1 MKRTAAVLAVGV
13 FVLTMAAPAFSGQ
26 RHRRHRPHRR
36 PVPVWSD
43 FNVRFGSPRISFD
56 ITIPGS
62 PYYAPRRV
70 WVPGQWEYVREWVPG
85 RYERVWVP
93 DRRGPYGNRRSGYY
107 REGYSDGEY
116 RQKQVWREGRYR

>member
-1 MKRTAAVLAVGV
+1 MKRTAAVLAVGI
-13 FVLTMAAPAFSGQ
+13 FALTMAAPAFSGQ

-43 FNVRFGSPRISFD
+43 FNVRFGSPRLLID

-62 PYYAPRRV
+62 PYYAPRRG
-70 WVPGQWEYVREWVPG
+70 WVPGHWEYAREWVPG

-93 DRRGPYGNRRSGYY
+93 DRRGPYGNRRPGYY
-107 REGYSDGEY
+107 REGYSYGEY
-116 RQKQVWREGRYR
+116 RQKRIWREGDYR

>member
-1 MKRTAAVLAVGV
+1 MKRTVEILAVAV
-13 FVLTMAAPAFSGQ
+13 IVVAMAAPAFSGQ
-26 RHRRHRPHRR
+26 RHRPHRR
-36 PVPVWSD
+36 PVPAWSD
-43 FNVRFGSPRISFD
+43 FSVRFGSPRFLID

-70 WVPGQWEYVREWVPG
+70 WVPGRWEYVREWVPG

-93 DRRGPYGNRRSGYY
+93 ERHGPYGRRRPGYY
-107 REGYSDGEY
+107 RERYSDGEY